1 VVGAAW
7 RVRPGSGTHHGFAS
21 NSFAI
26 AIPRD
31 RVRAAGEA
39 VGRPEQ
45 RALLARVQAVRR
57 DDAGDAFA
65 VDRDPDL
72 RARGKGTATARRTIT
87 TEA

>member
-1 VVGAAW
+1 VAA
-7 RVRPGSGTHHGFAS
+7 
-21 NSFAI
+21 
-26 AIPRD
+26 
-31 RVRAAGEA
+31 EA

-45 RALLARVQAVRR
+45 RARGVQAMRR

-87 TEA
+87 TEAWLRGPTDCRPTQLFRGTAKRIVE